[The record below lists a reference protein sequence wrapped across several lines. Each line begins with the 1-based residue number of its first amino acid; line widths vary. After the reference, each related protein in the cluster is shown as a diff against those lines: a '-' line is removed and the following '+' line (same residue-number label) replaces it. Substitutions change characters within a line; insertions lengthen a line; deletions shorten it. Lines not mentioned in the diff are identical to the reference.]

1 MTAHVGKRLNMDHQH
16 QSLESIPLG
25 IFSGKVKWLT
35 RFWDVTLFLEN
46 QSPKYQKQGFLNRWL
61 YIDGLMYS

>member
-25 IFSGKVKWLT
+25 IFFGKVKWLT

-46 QSPKYQKQGFLNRWL
+46 QIKNTKNKVSK
-61 YIDGLMYS
+61 